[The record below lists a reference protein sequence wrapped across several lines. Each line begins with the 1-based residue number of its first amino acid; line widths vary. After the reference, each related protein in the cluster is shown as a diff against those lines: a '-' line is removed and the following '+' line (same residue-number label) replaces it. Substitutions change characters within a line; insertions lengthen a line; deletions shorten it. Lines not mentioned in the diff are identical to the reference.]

1 MELNFVTDDTR
12 THNSFFL
19 NGRLAN
25 WGKPVEAGEL
35 SEFICDLSPIEVN
48 EHIEILR
55 GQYVQVW
62 LPDMEGPD
70 QVVIPE
76 DVEFEEVE
84 EFLETLPEKVVVI
97 LGSKYPKF
105 QEIKVY
111 HKVGTEWHA
120 QMEIQLDMSNGDSIL
135 FF

>member
-1 MELNFVTDDTR
+1 MELKFVTDDTR
-12 THNSFFL
+12 THNTFFP

-35 SEFICDLSPIEVN
+35 SEFICYLLPIEVN
-48 EHIEILR
+48 ERIEILR

-70 QVVIPE
+70 QIIVPKGVG
-76 DVEFEEVE
+76 FEEVE
-84 EFLETLPEKVVVI
+84 EFLGTLPEKVVVI

-111 HKVGTEWHA
+111 HKVGAEWHA
-120 QMEIQLDMSNGDSIL
+120 QMEIELDMSDGDSITVY
-135 FF
+135 